1 MVRKAV
7 KTDLKDILDI
17 YESARIYMKNNG
29 NPNQWGDEW
38 PPVHIVEEDINNETL
53 YVIERNDTLCGVME
67 FHIGEDPSYGI
78 LDEGKW
84 HYDSE
89 YATVHRIAS
98 NGEEAGI
105 FKEFLDFGKTICKH
119 IRIDTHT
126 DNIIM
131 QTLIEKH
138 EFEKCGRFF
147 SQSKRWW
154 VAYEKIFD

>member
-38 PPVHIVEEDINNETL
+38 PP
-53 YVIERNDTLCGVME
+53 

-98 NGEEAGI
+98 NGKEAGI

-131 QTLIEKH
+131 QNLIEKH

-154 VAYEKIFD
+154 IAYEKIFD